1 MNFHVMLRLK
11 SNQQVTREKQKNS
24 PKWPCLI
31 TRHALPLKNDDV
43 GSETRVDDTFGRR
56 GGPKQY
62 DIQGGGRIVRT

>member
-1 MNFHVMLRLK
+1 MMFTKKPVNR
-11 SNQQVTREKQKNS
+11 TREKQKNS